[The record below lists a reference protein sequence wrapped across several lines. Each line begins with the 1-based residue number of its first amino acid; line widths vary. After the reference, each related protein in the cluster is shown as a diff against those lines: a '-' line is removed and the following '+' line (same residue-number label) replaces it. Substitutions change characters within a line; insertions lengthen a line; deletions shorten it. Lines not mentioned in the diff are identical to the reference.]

1 MSSKI
6 DYLLETQKALKAA
19 GFYAGALD
27 GKWGPG
33 SHKAVTDAIQKAKPT
48 PVVIK
53 PVVTSTPAKDGYE
66 ITVRRFK
73 QSANT
78 TISEFSCNWN
88 KVKGYMLEPAGPA
101 TIVPN
106 RNRRI
111 PAGVYNLRA
120 HSGARYKRVVNLYN
134 DQVPASRAILIH
146 QGNTAKDTVGC
157 LIIGTTYG
165 ADFVGNSM
173 VKLTELMNEIYK
185 VGADKVKLKIV
196 EDFK

>member
-1 MSSKI
+1 M
-6 DYLLETQKALKAA
+6 KAA

-78 TISEFSCNWN
+78 D
-88 KVKGYMLEPAGPA
+88 
-101 TIVPN
+101 
-106 RNRRI
+106 
-111 PAGVYNLRA
+111 NL
-120 HSGARYKRVVNLYN
+120 
-134 DQVPASRAILIH
+134 LI
-146 QGNTAKDTVGC
+146 
-157 LIIGTTYG
+157 
-165 ADFVGNSM
+165 
-173 VKLTELMNEIYK
+173 
-185 VGADKVKLKIV
+185 
-196 EDFK
+196 